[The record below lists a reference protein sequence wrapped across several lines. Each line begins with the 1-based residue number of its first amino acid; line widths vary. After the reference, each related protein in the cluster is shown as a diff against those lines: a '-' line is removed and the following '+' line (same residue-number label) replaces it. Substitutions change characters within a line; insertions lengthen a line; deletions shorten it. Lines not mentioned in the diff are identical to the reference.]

1 MANINES
8 LGLLG
13 FSKTDVAVF
22 LALLRLKRGNVSA
35 IGRAAKLPR
44 TTIYTALET
53 LKERGLIAPV
63 KVGNHREW
71 EALPPSRLE
80 NELQHGLHSVRE
92 TIPELEKIYGMVGE
106 GELGTTVKVY
116 ETRAGLIHAYNE
128 IFKLKRGERVL
139 TIEGRASIEAKYTSL
154 AVQFIIDWQTQFK
167 KSGIILDAIASESV
181 FATMEKMPR
190 EIREAHVGRRVVATL
205 LPRSLINFEGDLL
218 IFRHNT
224 LITVPRK
231 NIAIVIEEPRIT
243 EMFRHLHGVIASFG
257 RKIDLNEWFR
267 QSLNQ

>member
-1 MANINES
+1 MADINES

-44 TTIYTALET
+44 TTIYTALEM
-53 LKERGLIAPV
+53 LKGRGLITPV
-63 KVGNHREW
+63 KIGNHHEW
-71 EALPPSRLE
+71 EALPPARLE
-80 NELQHGLHSVRE
+80 GELRRGLSSVRE
-92 TIPELEKIYGMVGE
+92 SIPELEKIYGMVG
-106 GELGTTVKVY
+106 GEDLGATVKVY
-116 ETRAGLIHAYNE
+116 ETRAGLLHAYNE
-128 IFKLKRGERVL
+128 IFKLKRGERVF

-154 AVQFIIDWQTQFK
+154 ATQFIIDWQTKFK
-167 KSGIILDAIASESV
+167 RSGIILDAIASESV

-190 EIREAHVGRRVVATL
+190 EIREAHIGRRVVATV

-224 LITVPRK
+224 LVTIPRK
-231 NIAIVIEEPRIT
+231 NIAIMIEEPRIT
-243 EMFRHLHGVIASFG
+243 EMFRHLHGVIASLG

-267 QSLNQ
+267 QSLVK